1 MTKWRITALISAAL
15 WFAADYFSKVW
26 ADSVLKA
33 GDIYVNAWMDFKLG
47 YNYGAAFSFLS
58 SEGGWQRW
66 FFTIIAIVIGA
77 WLLYEIVRKSHHPI
91 MYLAYASI
99 LGGAMGNLYDRI
111 VHGYVIDFIH
121 WHYQEHSW
129 PIFNIADV
137 GICVGVGLMILMW
150 FIEMKGKNA

>member
-1 MTKWRITALISAAL
+1 MWRVTA
-15 WFAADYFSKVW
+15 FAVAIFWIVADYFSKAW

-33 GDIYVNAWMDFKLG
+33 GDIYVTSWMDFKLG

-66 FFTIIAIVIGA
+66 FFTAIAVIIGVWLIVS
-77 WLLYEIVRKSHHPI
+77 IVREKLHPLL
-91 MYLAYASI
+91 YLAYGSI
-99 LGGAMGNLYDRI
+99 LGGALGNLYDRI

-121 WHYQEHSW
+121 WHYQDHSW

-137 GICVGVGLMILMW
+137 AITIGVGLMILLW
-150 FIEMKGKNA
+150 LIELKEKKS